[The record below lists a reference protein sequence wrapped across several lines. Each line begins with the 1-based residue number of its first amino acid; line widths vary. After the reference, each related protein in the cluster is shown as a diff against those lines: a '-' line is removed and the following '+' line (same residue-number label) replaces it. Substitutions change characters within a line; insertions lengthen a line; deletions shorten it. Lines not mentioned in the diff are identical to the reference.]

1 MAHHAAERSGWSGG
15 HRAREVSMRRLA
27 KLAQGPQAKVSAE
40 FGLAQAGQG
49 EFQASPGGGF
59 KSLLYGGLCRLL
71 SRTAWL

>member
-1 MAHHAAERSGWSGG
+1 MAA
-15 HRAREVSMRRLA
+15 A
-27 KLAQGPQAKVSAE
+27 KLKSQGLKVSAE

-49 EFQASPGGGF
+49 ELQASPGGGF